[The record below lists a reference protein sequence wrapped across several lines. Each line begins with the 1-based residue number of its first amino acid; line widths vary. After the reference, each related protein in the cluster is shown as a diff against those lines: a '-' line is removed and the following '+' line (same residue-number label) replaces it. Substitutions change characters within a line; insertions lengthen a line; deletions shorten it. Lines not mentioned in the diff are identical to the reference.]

1 MGAGQALWC
10 RSVGRSVGRHQSR
23 APIDEVLYIYACRL
37 SVSFF
42 CSRRFS
48 LSLVSLVSLVYV
60 CLVARPLLYPTRY
73 YVHASSRLFTSVLH
87 ISPSL
92 PLCLSAFLRL
102 SRSLSLARHAPMLT
116 RATHIRVHHVVI
128 LVQTQIQSNANA
140 YSRIVSAAR
149 SSCAEARSRDLGT
162 RTRAC
167 AGAVSV
173 QYSNKRRGAPVLS
186 SIGPARL
193 GAPGCLWQ

>member
-92 PLCLSAFLRL
+92 PLPPSVF
-102 SRSLSLARHAPMLT
+102 LARRRLLDTHSCSRALRTYVSIMSLYSYKHKYKPTHTVGSRAPREAPAPRL
-116 RATHIRVHHVVI
+116 
-128 LVQTQIQSNANA
+128 
-140 YSRIVSAAR
+140 AR
-149 SSCAEARSRDLGT
+149 PRGLGT
-162 RTRAC
+162 RIRAC
-167 AGAVSV
+167 ARAVSV